1 MIDFSELAAAENEVV
16 EQTLKEFPKTVSLS
30 ENAIGLLLNMVQ
42 VTANEKAVST
52 REYGGYSVF
61 ILSNRMIRVLSCAHN
76 AIMKGYYEIGM
87 GTLRFAFETHLL
99 MNYLRNRNDEA
110 KKWLDGKSYSPSY
123 LRPKVKTSYREVYS
137 LLSGFAHANASTCK
151 SWFFAD
157 IGHEKAEFSIGEFN
171 RMHFLYTAKHL
182 IAIQFGTIAL
192 VATEFAPAFVSGN
205 KAVLEHSTN
214 WVMDYRIEMAVI
226 NGLLKSKKRK

>member
-1 MIDFSELAAAENEVV
+1 VIDFSELAAAENEVV

-42 VTANEKAVST
+42 VAANEKAVST
-52 REYGGYSVF
+52 REYRGYSVF
-61 ILSNRMIRVLSCAHN
+61 ILSNRIIRVLSCAHN

-110 KKWLDGKSYSPSY
+110 KKWLDGKSYSPFN

-137 LLSGFAHANASTCK
+137 LLSGFAHAMHRRVNHGFLSTLAMKRPSFPSENSTECT
-151 SWFFAD
+151 FFTLR
-157 IGHEKAEFSIGEFN
+157 SI
-171 RMHFLYTAKHL
+171 
-182 IAIQFGTIAL
+182 
-192 VATEFAPAFVSGN
+192 
-205 KAVLEHSTN
+205 
-214 WVMDYRIEMAVI
+214 
-226 NGLLKSKKRK
+226 LLQSSLGQ